1 MNVCIENKNISK
13 DEGENLESLI
23 DWNIPGYVLYNY
35 FMDSLIRV
43 PTIPNRTQIPQ
54 ATIHSLVEQI
64 SGLFHPKKI
73 ILFGSYA
80 YGTPRPESDVDLL
93 VVMDTQLSELEQAA
107 VICRAIPYR
116 FGLDLVVY
124 TPQRL
129 AQRLEWGD
137 SFLREIIQRGITLY
151 ESAHN

>member
-1 MNVCIENKNISK
+1 M
-13 DEGENLESLI
+13 ESLT
-23 DWNIPGYVLYNY
+23 
-35 FMDSLIRV
+35 SV
-43 PTIPNRTQIPQ
+43 PSIPNRSQIPQ
-54 ATIHSLVEQI
+54 ATIRSLAEQI
-64 SGLFHPKKI
+64 SILFHPQKI

-107 VICRAIPYR
+107 VICRTIPYR

-137 SFLREIIQRGITLY
+137 LFLREIVQHGKILY
-151 ESAHN
+151 ESAHS

>member
-1 MNVCIENKNISK
+1 
-13 DEGENLESLI
+13 
-23 DWNIPGYVLYNY
+23 
-35 FMDSLIRV
+35 MDSLLRV

-54 ATIHSLVEQI
+54 ATIHSLAEQI
-64 SGLFHPKKI
+64 SILFHPQKI

-80 YGTPRPESDVDLL
+80 YGTPRPQSDVDLL

-124 TPQRL
+124 TPQNL
-129 AQRLEWGD
+129 AQRLKWGD
-137 SFLREIIQRGITLY
+137 SFLREIVQRGVTLY
-151 ESAHN
+151 ESAHD

>member
-1 MNVCIENKNISK
+1 
-13 DEGENLESLI
+13 
-23 DWNIPGYVLYNY
+23 
-35 FMDSLIRV
+35 MDSLIR
-43 PTIPNRTQIPQ
+43 IPSVVNRTQIPQ
-54 ATIHSLVEQI
+54 AAIHNLAEQI
-64 SGLFHPKKI
+64 FVLFHPQKI

-93 VVMDTQLSELEQAA
+93 VVMDTQRSELEQAA

-124 TPQRL
+124 TPQHL
-129 AQRLEWGD
+129 AQRLDWGD
-137 SFLREIIQRGITLY
+137 SFLREIMQRGITLY

>member
-1 MNVCIENKNISK
+1 
-13 DEGENLESLI
+13 
-23 DWNIPGYVLYNY
+23 
-35 FMDSLIRV
+35 MDSLIQI
-43 PTIPNRTQIPQ
+43 PTIPNRTQIPRE
-54 ATIHSLVEQI
+54 TIQDLAERI
-64 SGLFHPKKI
+64 FLLFHPKKI

-80 YGTPRPESDVDLL
+80 YGTPKPESDVDLL
-93 VVMDTQLSELEQAA
+93 VIMDTQLSELEQAA

-137 SFLREIIQRGITLY
+137 SFLREIIKRGVPLY
-151 ESAHN
+151 ESSHS